1 MGRKI
6 LLEHIDKPGIKSY
19 EVYRQYGGYASVEK
33 ALKQMTP
40 PDIVE
45 EVKKSGLRGRGGAG
59 FPTGMKWSFIDKKSG
74 NPRYLVCNADESEPG
89 TFKDRYLMEF
99 IPHLLIEGMIVSSF
113 ALESHLAF
121 IYIRGEYKWIKK
133 ILEQAIAEAKAN
145 GWLGHN
151 ILGTGYN
158 LEIIVHPGAGAYIC
172 GEETALL
179 ESIEGKRGNPRIK
192 PPFPAVKGLYGN
204 PTVVNNVETI
214 ATVPWII
221 NNGGDAYAKIGVGR
235 STGTKLISA
244 CGNINNPG
252 VYEIELGLPVDE
264 FLNSEKWCGGVK
276 DGKQLKAVV
285 AGGSSVPILPS
296 HLFYKTAKGEPR
308 LMTYESL
315 ADGGFPTGTM
325 LGSGGFIVFDEDQC
339 VVRNTWNFARFYRH
353 ESCGQC
359 SPCREGTAWLYKVLT
374 NVEHGKGKM
383 SDIDLL
389 WDVQSN
395 IEGNTICPLGDAAA
409 WPVASAIRH
418 FREEFEWHI
427 FEPEESQKRNYGLT
441 KATQEYFAALVL

>member
-1 MGRKI
+1 MGKKI

-19 EVYRQYGGYASVEK
+19 EVYRQNGGYNSVEK
-33 ALKQMTP
+33 ALKEMKP
-40 PDIVE
+40 SDIVE

-59 FPTGMKWSFIDKKSG
+59 FPAGMKWSFIDKKSG

-99 IPHLLIEGMIVSSF
+99 IPHLLIEGMITSSI
-113 ALESHLAF
+113 ALESNLGF

-133 ILEQAIAEAKAN
+133 ILEQAISEARAA

-151 ILGTGYN
+151 ILGTGYS
-158 LEIIVHPGAGAYIC
+158 LELVVHPGAGAYIC

-179 ESIEGKRGNPRIK
+179 ESLEGKRGNPRIK

-221 NNGGDAYAKIGVGR
+221 NNGGDAYAKIGIGR

-244 CGNINNPG
+244 CGNINKPG
-252 VYEIELGLPVDE
+252 VYEIELGLPVEE
-264 FLNSEKWCGGVK
+264 FLNSDEYCGGVHN
-276 DGKQLKAVV
+276 GKMLKAVV
-285 AGGSSVPILPS
+285 AGGSSVPILPAE
-296 HLFYKTAKGEPR
+296 LFLKTKKGESR
-308 LMTYESL
+308 LMSYESL
-315 ADGGFPTGTM
+315 SDGGFESGTM
-325 LGSGGFIVFDEDQC
+325 LGSGGFIVYDEDQC
-339 VVRNTWNFARFYRH
+339 IVRNTWNFSRFYHH

-359 SPCREGTAWLYKVLT
+359 SPCREGTGWMEKVLH
-374 NVEHGKGKM
+374 NLESGHGKM

-389 WDVQSN
+389 WDIQKK
-395 IEGNTICPLGDAAA
+395 IDGNTICPLGDAAA

-427 FEPEESQKRNYGLT
+427 EYTHEAQKRNYGLLKST
-441 KATQEYFAALVL
+441 KEFFAASVV